1 MLKISDYEFIN
12 TLYNSKNITE
22 AARTL
27 LVSQPALT
35 KRLKQI
41 EQDLGITIVH
51 RNINGVYFTEEGKY
65 FVLYCQKC
73 IEDYKELK
81 MALHGITLKS
91 RNTIRIAS
99 ATSIAHGILPDLLY
113 NFHRA
118 HRDIQIQLQAVGS
131 SESCKRV
138 HNREN
143 DIGFIC
149 GESPWIFKRIF
160 IRREFVTLI
169 TKTPTKLKM
178 LPFLP
183 RISPRY
189 NDNAQQIINNW
200 WHNNFDI
207 PSIITMN
214 LPNIFTCVEMV
225 KRGLGYSILMDKL
238 AYRNEDLYQEVLCDK
253 HHKPLQRNEYMIYNE
268 EIEQKAPFNI
278 FIKYAKEY
286 FSTK

>member
-118 HRDIQIQLQAVGS
+118 H
-131 SESCKRV
+131 
-138 HNREN
+138 

-207 PSIITMN
+207 PPIITMN